1 VSAPAGVVGPLPTAF
16 PGGTAVSRLS
26 VYTSESV
33 DGACGGTPHL
43 HTAST
48 EGYVVLSGTG
58 MLQSITADGFAER
71 PLSAGIVLW
80 FTPGTVHRLVNHGDL
95 ELLVVMG
102 NAGLP
107 EAGDAVMTF
116 PDEVLA
122 DDAAY
127 ARAAALPAP
136 AAGTLPG
143 TVLADQEAAA
153 TARRDLGV
161 TGFLTLRAAV
171 EAGDRDALTRLHAH
185 AARLVAPHG
194 AAWRATWEASVG
206 AETRATDAALTDL
219 AAGRAP
225 HLAAAAVTDAPARP
239 GPARFGMCG
248 RLTTY
253 DLTPPEPAPART
265 SKGAPA

>member
-1 VSAPAGVVGPLPTAF
+1 MSVPVGF

-26 VYTSESV
+26 VYSSESV
-33 DGACGGTPHL
+33 DGNCGGTPHL

-58 MLQSITADGFAER
+58 ALQTITGDGFSER
-71 PLSAGIVLW
+71 PLAAGTVLW

-95 ELLVVMG
+95 ELLVVMA

-116 PDEVLA
+116 PDEILA
-122 DDAAY
+122 HDESYRLAARLP
-127 ARAAALPAP
+127 ADPAEQQAAA
-136 AAGTLPG
+136 
-143 TVLADQEAAA
+143 DR
-153 TARRDLGV
+153 RRDLGV

-171 EAGDRDALTRLHAH
+171 AAGDLTALGRLHEH

-194 AAWRATWEASVG
+194 DTWRATWEASVG
-206 AETRATDAALTDL
+206 AETRAADAALTDL

-225 HLAAAAVTDAPARP
+225 HLAAAAVTDAPAAP
-239 GPARFGMCG
+239 GPAGFGMCG
-248 RLTTY
+248 RLTTF
-253 DLTPPEPAPART
+253 DLTPHASAQ
-265 SKGAPA
+265 GAPA